1 MPIDLTLYALDT
13 ITDSREFE
21 KLCNDLLFREGFKNL
36 KPHGGM
42 HDRGIDALIH
52 VHETNS
58 RIICQYSTQKT
69 FDSKIKGTLQK
80 LKENGE
86 QCDELH
92 YVTNREVPYSTARD
106 LISFADAK
114 YGTKL
119 EIYDRE
125 WMRVRLDNDSSDL
138 RKKYLGLAGEIE
150 YSVDYEGYWT
160 VDDDGKQAYVVRIFW
175 IDESGVQA
183 LQTTITATP
192 SDNLAA
198 RFNQLVSKGAFN
210 FPSFL
215 LLQMIASLCQFHF
228 NTQVIDEEPV
238 KSKVV
243 VQDSSEGSR
252 GLSVDLET
260 FRLVDMPKNLTVV
273 YLLNYVPGVC
283 DALSEEIDKEMT
295 VKERAL
301 YALWAKEAGVDPS
314 QLGGGRIIRASDLLL
329 KESTLL
335 WNEDEVDPGNRTGS

>member
-13 ITDSREFE
+13 ITDPWQFE

-36 KPHGGM
+36 RPHGGM

-52 VHETNS
+52 VHESNS
-58 RIICQYSTQKT
+58 RVICQYSTQKT
-69 FDSKIKGTLQK
+69 FEAKIKGTLQK

-106 LISFADAK
+106 LIGFASTK
-114 YGTKL
+114 YETKL

-125 WMRVRLDNDSSDL
+125 WMWVRLDNDSSDL

-150 YSVDYEGYWT
+150 YFVDYKGYWI
-160 VDDDGKQAYVVRIFW
+160 VNDHGKQEYIIEIFW
-175 IDESGVQA
+175 IDESGIQA
-183 LQTTITATP
+183 LKTTITATP

-210 FPSFL
+210 FPTFL
-215 LLQMIASLCQFHF
+215 FLQMVASLCQFHM

-238 KSKVV
+238 KNKVV
-243 VQDSSEGSR
+243 VEDTSGDSR
-252 GLSVDLET
+252 GFSIELET
-260 FRLVDMPKNLTVV
+260 FRLVDMPNNLTVV

-283 DALSEEIDKEMT
+283 DALAEEIDKEIT
-295 VKERAL
+295 VEERTL
-301 YALWAKEAGVDPS
+301 YLGWAKEAGVDPMH
-314 QLGGGRIIRASDLLL
+314 LKEGRIIRSSDLLL
-329 KESTLL
+329 KQFTLL
-335 WNEDEVDPGNRTGS
+335 LKEDSDE

>member
-13 ITDSREFE
+13 ITDSWQFE

-52 VHETNS
+52 VHESNS
-58 RIICQYSTQKT
+58 RIICQYSTQQT
-69 FDSKIKGTLQK
+69 FEAKIKSTLQK
-80 LKENGE
+80 LKGYGE

-92 YVTNREVPYSTARD
+92 YVTNRAISYSTAKD
-106 LISFADAK
+106 LITLVDTE

-150 YSVDYEGYWT
+150 YSVDYKGFWT
-160 VDDDGKQAYVVRIFW
+160 EKDGGEQAFIIEILW

-183 LQTTITATP
+183 LKTIITATP

-198 RFNQLVSKGAFN
+198 RFKQLVSKGAFT
-210 FPSFL
+210 FPTFL
-215 LLQMIASLCQFHF
+215 FLQIIASLCQFHM
-228 NTQVIDEEPV
+228 NTQVIDETPI
-238 KSKVV
+238 KNTVV
-243 VQDSSEGSR
+243 VQDTSEDSR
-252 GLSVDLET
+252 GFSIDFET
-260 FRLVDMPKNLTVV
+260 LRLVHMPNNLTVV

-283 DALSEEIDKEMT
+283 DGLAEEIDKEMT
-295 VKERAL
+295 VQERML
-301 YALWAKEAGVDPS
+301 YSSWAKKAGVDPR
-314 QLGGGRIIRASDLLL
+314 QLGGGRLMRASDLLL
-329 KESTLL
+329 KQSPLL
-335 WNEDEVDPGNRTGS
+335 WKDDSD

>member
-1 MPIDLTLYALDT
+1 MPIDMTLYALDT
-13 ITDSREFE
+13 ITDAWQFE
-21 KLCNDLLFREGFKNL
+21 KLCSDLLFREGFKNL

-52 VHETNS
+52 VHESNS

-69 FDSKIKGTLQK
+69 FEAKIKGTLQK

-106 LISFADAK
+106 LISFASAQ

-150 YSVDYEGYWT
+150 YSVDYKGYWKMN
-160 VDDDGKQAYVVRIFW
+160 DAGKHEYIIEIFW
-175 IDESGVQA
+175 IDESGIQA
-183 LQTTITATP
+183 LQTIITATP

-198 RFNQLVSKGAFN
+198 RFNHLVSRGAFN
-210 FPSFL
+210 LPTFL
-215 LLQMIASLCQFHF
+215 FLQMIASLCQFHI

-238 KSKVV
+238 KNKVV
-243 VQDSSEGSR
+243 VQDTSEDSR
-252 GLSVDLET
+252 GFSIDLET
-260 FRLVDMPKNLTVV
+260 FRLVDMPNNLTVV

-283 DALSEEIDKEMT
+283 DAIAEEIDKDVT

-301 YALWAKEAGVDPS
+301 YTLWAKEAGVDPR
-314 QLGGGRIIRASDLLL
+314 QLRGGRIIRASDLLL
-329 KESTLL
+329 KESVLL
-335 WNEDEVDPGNRTGS
+335 WDEDSAK